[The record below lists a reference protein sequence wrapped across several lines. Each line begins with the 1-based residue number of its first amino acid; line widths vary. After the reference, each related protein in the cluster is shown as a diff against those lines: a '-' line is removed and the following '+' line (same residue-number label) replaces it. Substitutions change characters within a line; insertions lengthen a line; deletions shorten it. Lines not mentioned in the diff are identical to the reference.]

1 MELYCRLTSQYQK
14 SLDEVN
20 ETFQFYSSML
30 DERKAEVVRE
40 LEQAYSSKQVAL
52 SVYSQK
58 AQETVEKV
66 TQVRNSLNQ
75 FYLRLKISLF
85 KVTEFVE
92 RLMKHASNG
101 EVLLFK
107 KPLDARLHQLLGY
120 IPELNLATIGE
131 LEFISNFQAIQVSQR
146 VLNLM
151 QTFAAQ
157 CLNLLIKCILI

>member
-20 ETFQFYSSML
+20 ETFQFYTSML

-66 TQVRNSLNQ
+66 VQVCNS
-75 FYLRLKISLF
+75 
-85 KVTEFVE
+85 
-92 RLMKHASNG
+92 
-101 EVLLFK
+101 
-107 KPLDARLHQLLGY
+107 
-120 IPELNLATIGE
+120 
-131 LEFISNFQAIQVSQR
+131 
-146 VLNLM
+146 
-151 QTFAAQ
+151 
-157 CLNLLIKCILI
+157 